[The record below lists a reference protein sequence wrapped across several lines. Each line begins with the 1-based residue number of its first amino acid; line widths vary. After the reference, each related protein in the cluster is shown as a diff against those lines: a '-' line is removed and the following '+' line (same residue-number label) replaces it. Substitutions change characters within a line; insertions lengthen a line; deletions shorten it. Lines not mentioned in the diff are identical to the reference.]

1 MLLARVFSGI
11 STGETIPQGAFQL
24 GGDKPGDV
32 TLSIDDTAVYLRG
45 YPVNSFRGQK
55 AGLAS
60 LEYRFPITNI
70 ERGSGT
76 TPFFSRRP
84 HGAVFAEA
92 GNAWDGPFHGSDL
105 KRSVGVEARLD
116 MYLSYFLPITL
127 RLGIARGLDEKGE
140 TQIIFGLWAPIL
152 F

>member
-1 MLLARVFSGI
+1 LARVFSGS

-32 TLSIDDTAVYLRG
+32 TLSIDDTAVYLRR

-105 KRSVGVEARLD
+105 KRSVGAEARLD
-116 MYLSYFLPITL
+116 MYLSYFIPITL
-127 RLGIARGLDEKGE
+127 RLGIATGLDEKGE
-140 TQIIFGLWAPIL
+140 TQIIFGLWVPVL